1 MNSTDV
7 AIIIQGPLVAPVLS
21 NLAKSISYLDSFFPN
36 YDIIVST
43 FETKEDDDDFNII
56 SEFKEW
62 SKVNYVYAEDL
73 KNIQV
78 FDMLNANNYA
88 NQVLTS
94 ANAFKEI
101 EKQGNDN
108 KYDYAI
114 KIRTDEYFENY
125 IPLMEKM
132 KSNPDKIICSNIFFR
147 KDFPYH
153 IGDHI
158 ISGSYKNLKEFF
170 LSSYTEL
177 VEKIVNPL
185 YFEDCMKND
194 RYVEYLYNTDVTSF
208 NGVNETCVPPEC
220 RLAINYLLHKNENP
234 ICANHKSLMQK
245 YFEVIDVSTMGEFE
259 CKSNY
264 WKFKLNKENYGEIL
278 HEIMHKSENKC
289 LDKNCPD
296 FLLCDK
302 LVRQAM
308 LYSLI
313 KNSINSIDELY
324 DLTDDYKTYA
334 SVYRP
339 WKNIPEF
346 SQKIHIR

>member
-1 MNSTDV
+1 MNSEANV
-7 AIIIQGPLVAPVLS
+7 AIIIQGPLHINGLS
-21 NLAKSISYLDSFFPN
+21 NLKKSLMYLDSFFPN
-36 YDIIVST
+36 YDIVISSFDT
-43 FETKEDDDDFNII
+43 PKEDKDFKTI
-56 SEFKEW
+56 SDFKEW
-62 SKVNYVYAEDL
+62 SKVSYIYSEKL
-73 KNIQV
+73 KDFGPFNL
-78 FDMLNANNYA
+78 LNANNYA

-94 ANAFKEI
+94 AYGFKFF
-101 EKQGNDN
+101 EKQVED
-108 KYDYAI
+108 KYRFAI

-125 IPLMEKM
+125 VPLLEKM
-132 KSNPDKIICSNIFFR
+132 RSNPDKIFCSNIFFR

-158 ISGSYKNLKEFF
+158 IAGSYKKLKEFF

-177 VEKIVNPL
+177 VERVVNPA
-185 YFEDCMKND
+185 YFEDRMKND
-194 RYVEYLYNTDVTSF
+194 RYAEYLYNTDITSF
-208 NGVNETCVPPEC
+208 NATNETCVPPEC

-234 ICANHKSLMQK
+234 VCANHKSLMQK

-259 CKSNY
+259 CRSNY
-264 WKFKLNKENYGEIL
+264 WKFKLNKENYSNIL

-296 FLLCDK
+296 FLICDK

-308 LYSLI
+308 LYSLMN
-313 KNSINSIDELY
+313 NSINSIDELC
-324 DLTDDYKTYA
+324 DLTDDYKMYA

-346 SQKIHIR
+346 SKKIHVR